1 MNLLLKKNL
10 HILLISIALVLWF
23 YGVTGVIKIL
33 TKNSNKIE
41 VYILLI
47 FISLLIFFM
56 DDYSLSELHQSNTK
70 LESAAIPTILS
81 A

>member
-1 MNLLLKKNL
+1 MNINLKKNL

-23 YGVTGVIKIL
+23 YGVTGVIKII

-56 DDYSLSELHQSNTK
+56 DDYSLSELHQGNTK
-70 LESAAIPTILS
+70 LEAAAIPTILS
-81 A
+81 S